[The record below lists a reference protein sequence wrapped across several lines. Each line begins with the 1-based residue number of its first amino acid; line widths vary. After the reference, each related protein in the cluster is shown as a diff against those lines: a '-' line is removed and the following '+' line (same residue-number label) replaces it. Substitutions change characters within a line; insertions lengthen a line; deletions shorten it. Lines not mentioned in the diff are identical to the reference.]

1 MCCTKEGMAAP
12 RRRRFAADRGV
23 GIEHLEIIERRLF
36 QIPPFGRR
44 IALDRAIENLS
55 KAEFYLGGKVRDH
68 AAHMMADD
76 FELGKLVEQAGI
88 DQSRHAGRGLI
99 RPSET
104 EPDFVFRSLLR
115 GVIRKIRPWL
125 VCGLY
130 RPRRHIMERRRAW
143 RFPVSLEFR
152 PWRRGAGHSDAC
164 FGVQPG
170 PHSRPNGWQYHGGLS
185 SRAGDRRGAE
195 LVHHSALGLAGA
207 VRRRRPS
214 RRAVVFRAPLYAGIG
229 ALSSEQGPRR

>member
-23 GIEHLEIIERRLF
+23 GRVLIKIIERRLF

-115 GVIRKIRPWL
+115 GVIRKIRPAHGMDPDRQIVLGHAPEYW
-125 VCGLY
+125 
-130 RPRRHIMERRRAW
+130 P
-143 RFPVSLEFR
+143 EFR
-152 PWRRGAGHSDAC
+152 GA
-164 FGVQPG
+164 
-170 PHSRPNGWQYHGGLS
+170 
-185 SRAGDRRGAE
+185 
-195 LVHHSALGLAGA
+195 
-207 VRRRRPS
+207 
-214 RRAVVFRAPLYAGIG
+214 
-229 ALSSEQGPRR
+229 